1 MIDKKKSFFIITTV
15 SDSLPFF
22 KGQIFVLKEF
32 FNIELVS
39 SPGIFLEKMCDSHDV
54 KGNALPMRREIS
66 IMNDLISL
74 FRLIFLFLKK
84 RPEVVHGNTPK
95 ASLLSMIA
103 AWITFVPVRIYYVHG
118 LRYNGE
124 FGNKKRMLMA
134 MEKISCFF
142 ATDVIAVS
150 QGIKEAL
157 VTDKICKKEINLIW
171 NGSINGI
178 DLDYFNAKIPN
189 LDSIRSNY
197 GIKEEDFVYG
207 FVGRLVGDKGINEL
221 VAAFKEINL
230 KNNKVKLL
238 LVGSYENSLDPL
250 EEQTLEQINKNPN
263 IITTGFQSD
272 VRPFFMAM
280 NVFTFPSYRE
290 GFGLVLMEAGAMNV
304 PSISSNIVGC
314 NEVIGDGING
324 ILIESRNAKDLEEKM
339 QLCLNEPHKIKEME
353 LLSRDFIK
361 NKFEQKELWQ
371 KSLELYKKIVNL
383 ILIK

>member
-1 MIDKKKSFFIITTV
+1 MKKKFLIITTV

-22 KGQIFVLKEF
+22 KGQINVLKERF
-32 FNIELVS
+32 DVELVS
-39 SPGIFLEKMCDSHDV
+39 APGKYLDAMCTMHTV
-54 KGNALPMRREIS
+54 KGHEVSMKREIS
-66 IMNDLISL
+66 IINDFWSLLKLIVL
-74 FRLIFLFLKK
+74 FFKIKPFI
-84 RPEVVHGNTPK
+84 VHGNTPK

-103 AWITFVPVRIYYVHG
+103 AWVARVPKRIYYVHG
-118 LRYNGE
+118 LRYYGE
-124 FGNKKRMLMA
+124 VGKKKQLLMFL
-134 MEKISCFF
+134 EKASCYF
-142 ATDVIAVS
+142 ATHVIAASRGVKD
-150 QGIKEAL
+150 GLKEDNL
-157 VTDKICKKEINLIW
+157 CKKDILLIW

-178 DLDYFNAKIPN
+178 DLSYFDPTKTDAITVRNA
-189 LDSIRSNY
+189 Y
-197 GIKEEDFVYG
+197 GINEEDFVYG

-263 IITTGFQSD
+263 IITTGFQID

-280 NVFTFPSYRE
+280 NIFTFPSYRE
-290 GFGLVLMEAGAMNV
+290 GLCLVLMEAGAMNV

-314 NEVIGDGING
+314 KEVIGDGING

-339 QLCLNEPHKIKEME
+339 QLCLNEPNKIKEMA

-371 KSLELYKKIVNL
+371 KSLKVYVGIADNSN
-383 ILIK
+383 

>member
-32 FNIELVS
+32 FDIELVS
-39 SPGIFLEKMCDSHDV
+39 SPGIFLEQMSASHDV
-54 KGNALPMRREIS
+54 KGNAIPMKREIS
-66 IMNDLISL
+66 LWNDLISL

-118 LRYNGE
+118 LRYSGE

-150 QGIKEAL
+150 QGVKEAL
-157 VTDKICKKEINLIW
+157 VTDRICKKEINLIW

-178 DLDYFNAKIPN
+178 DLNYFDSKIPT
-189 LDSIRSNY
+189 LKSIRSNY
-197 GIKEEDFVYG
+197 GIKEDDFVYG

-221 VAAFKEINL
+221 VAAFKEVNL
-230 KNNKVKLL
+230 KNSNVKLL

-250 EEQTLEQINKNPN
+250 EEETLEEINKNPN
-263 IITTGFQSD
+263 IITAGFQSD
-272 VRPFFMAM
+272 VRPFFMTM
-280 NVFTFPSYRE
+280 NIFTFPSYRE
-290 GFGLVLMEAGAMNV
+290 GLCLVLMEAGAMNV
-304 PSISSNIVGC
+304 PSISSDIVGC
-314 NEVIGDGING
+314 KEVIGDGING
-324 ILIESRNAKDLEEKM
+324 ILVESRNTKDLEEKM
-339 QLCLNEPHKIKEME
+339 QLCISEPTKIKEMA
-353 LLSRDFIK
+353 LLSRDFVK

-371 KSLELYKKIVNL
+371 KTLEKYKEIVNS
-383 ILIK
+383 